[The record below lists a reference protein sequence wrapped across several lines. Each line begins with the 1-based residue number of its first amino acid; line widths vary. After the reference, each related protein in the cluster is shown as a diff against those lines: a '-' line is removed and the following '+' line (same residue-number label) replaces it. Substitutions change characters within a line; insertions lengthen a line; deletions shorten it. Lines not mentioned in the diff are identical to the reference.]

1 MNKTEALK
9 QIEVFCKETFKQPKN
24 WSLEAQKLGASSYD
38 KDTNTFEYLLD
49 RDGEIVLKGVIFVI
63 YPSELLQG
71 VFPPDIL
78 VGRYYISIKYISNLS
93 NILEAKVE
101 GYLTQTQKT
110 MLLIGD
116 YHRENKSWVQLISTK
131 EESDVAGDNEGLKIL
146 IPEAT
151 KIMKTILGFIK
162 TTEATDT

>member
-1 MNKTEALK
+1 M
-9 QIEVFCKETFKQPKN
+9 IEVLKEKLLEEISDFCKETFKQPKN

-38 KDTNTFEYLLD
+38 KDTNTFEHLYREL
-49 RDGEIVLKGVIFVI
+49 VLKGVIFVV

-78 VGRYYISIKYISNLS
+78 LGRYYISIKYLSKPS
-93 NILEAKVE
+93 NILKTKVE
-101 GYLTQTQKT
+101 SYLTQTQMT

-116 YHRENKSWVQLISTK
+116 YHRESKSWVQLISTK
-131 EESDVAGDNEGLKIL
+131 EELDVAGDNEGLKIL

-151 KIMKTILGFIK
+151 KIMETILDFIK
-162 TTEATDT
+162 TTEATAT